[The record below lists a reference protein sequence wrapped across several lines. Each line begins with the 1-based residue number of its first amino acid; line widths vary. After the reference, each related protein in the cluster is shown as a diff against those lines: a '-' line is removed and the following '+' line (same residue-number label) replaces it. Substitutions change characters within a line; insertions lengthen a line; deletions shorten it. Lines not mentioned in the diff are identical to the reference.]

1 MSDRQHCHKQMHDLL
16 RAEYDCAGKLQ
27 RVLAAETEAL
37 TQRDVDALERL
48 VGDKHDLMQSFDAL
62 ELRKQQILEQAG
74 FGSATRDIEACLACL
89 DWCDDH
95 GQLRRGW
102 QLLLDRLAQC
112 QHQNRINGATLD
124 SSRRYAQQALS
135 ILRGESAPVSLY
147 NPTGASTSGH
157 DNGRSLAK
165 A

>member
-1 MSDRQHCHKQMHDLL
+1 MTAPENFSV
-16 RAEYDCAGKLQ
+16 
-27 RVLAAETEAL
+27 VLAAETEAL

-48 VGDKHDLMQSFDAL
+48 VGDKHDLMQSFEAL
-62 ELRKQQILEQAG
+62 ELRKQQILDHVG
-74 FGSATRDIEACLACL
+74 FGDAARGIEACL

-112 QHQNRINGATLD
+112 QNQNRINGATLD

-157 DNGRSLAK
+157 DSGRSLAK

>member
-1 MSDRQHCHKQMHDLL
+1 MNDRQHCHKQMHDLL

-27 RVLAAETEAL
+27 LVLAAETEAL
-37 TQRDVDALERL
+37 THRDMDALERL
-48 VGDKHDLMQSFDAL
+48 VGDKHDLMQNFEAL
-62 ELRKQQILEQAG
+62 ELRKQQVLEQVG
-74 FGSATRDIEACLACL
+74 FGRASRGIEACL

-95 GQLRRGW
+95 GQLKRGW

-157 DNGRSLAK
+157 DSGRSLAK